1 MNAKVLMVQGTSSGA
16 GKSTIVIA
24 LCRILSNLGFNVS
37 PFKAQNMSSK
47 VYSISSSYKIS
58 QIQALQS
65 FACRKKPVWEINPIL
80 LVPIGNDKSRIF
92 VEGKF
97 YQEMSAKKYYTEFV
111 LEEGFPIVLNAL
123 NKLREKNDIILIE
136 GAGSPAEINIAKYD
150 IANMLLAE
158 KINSPVILVS
168 DIERGGCFASLYGTI
183 KLLKIK
189 HQRLTK
195 GFIIN
200 KFRGD
205 ENILEEAIR
214 FIEHSTKMINLGI
227 IPKIEFFLPPED
239 SLDVTNNNNDNNLKK
254 IGKLYSK
261 RQLDEQIDLL
271 ASSIENRLNLKFILK
286 QVLKIEKK

>member
-1 MNAKVLMVQGTSSGA
+1 
-16 GKSTIVIA
+16 
-24 LCRILSNLGFNVS
+24 
-37 PFKAQNMSSK
+37 
-47 VYSISSSYKIS
+47 
-58 QIQALQS
+58 
-65 FACRKKPVWEINPIL
+65 
-80 LVPIGNDKSRIF
+80 
-92 VEGKF
+92 
-97 YQEMSAKKYYTEFV
+97 
-111 LEEGFPIVLNAL
+111 
-123 NKLREKNDIILIE
+123 
-136 GAGSPAEINIAKYD
+136 
-150 IANMLLAE
+150 MLLAE

-205 ENILEEAIR
+205 GNILEEAIR

-239 SLDVTNNNNDNNLKK
+239 SLDVTNNNNDNDLKK
-254 IGKLYSK
+254 TGKLYSK

-271 ASSIENRLNLKFILK
+271 ASSIEKRLNIQFILK
-286 QVLKIEKK
+286 QVLKIE

>member
-24 LCRILSNLGFNVS
+24 LCRILSNLGYNVS

-47 VYSISSSYKIS
+47 IYRTSSNYKIS
-58 QIQALQS
+58 QIQAIQS
-65 FACRKKPVWEINPIL
+65 FASRKKPVWQINPIL
-80 LVPIGNDKSRIF
+80 LLPIGNDKSKIF
-92 VEGKF
+92 VRGKF
-97 YQEMSAKKYYTEFV
+97 YKEMSAIKYYSDFV
-111 LEEGFPIVLNAL
+111 LEKGFPIVLNAL
-123 NKLREKNDIILIE
+123 NHLRKENDIILIE

-158 KINSPVILVS
+158 KVKSPVLLVS
-168 DIERGGCFASLYGTI
+168 DIERGGCFASIYGTI

-189 HQRLTK
+189 HQRLFK

-205 ENILEEAIR
+205 DNILDGAIR
-214 FIEHSTKMINLGI
+214 FIEYSTKMINLGI

-239 SLDVTNNNNDNNLKK
+239 SLDEINYSFKN
-254 IGKLYSK
+254 IEKLHLTKY
-261 RQLDEQIDLL
+261 LDKQIDLV
-271 ASSIENRLNLKFILK
+271 ASNIERKLDLETILTR
-286 QVLKIEKK
+286 VLKIKK

>member
-47 VYSISSSYKIS
+47 VHTISSTYKIS
-58 QIQALQS
+58 QIQAIQS
-65 FACRKKPVWEINPIL
+65 IASRKKPEWRINPIL
-80 LVPIGNDKSRIF
+80 LVPMGDDKSRIF

-111 LEEGFPIVLNAL
+111 LQKGFPIVLDAL
-123 NKLREKNDIILIE
+123 NKLREKNDIILVE

-158 KINSPVILVS
+158 KINSPVIMVS

-205 ENILEEAIR
+205 ENLLEDAIR

-239 SLDVTNNNNDNNLKK
+239 SLDGTNNDNLKSK
-254 IGKLYSK
+254 EKLYSK
-261 RQLDEQIDLL
+261 RQLDEQIDFL
-271 ASSIENRLNLKFILK
+271 ASSIENRLNLQFILK
-286 QVLKIEKK
+286 QVLKIEK

>member
-1 MNAKVLMVQGTSSGA
+1 MVQGTSSGA

-24 LCRILSNLGFNVS
+24 LCRILSNLGYNVS
-37 PFKAQNMSSK
+37 PFKAQNMSTK
-47 VYSISSSYKIS
+47 IHSISSTYNIS
-58 QIQALQS
+58 QIQAIQS
-65 FACRKKPVWEINPIL
+65 FAARKEPEWQINPIL

-97 YQEMSAKKYYTEFV
+97 YQEMSALKYYSEFV
-111 LEEGFPIVLNAL
+111 LAKGFPIVLDAL
-123 NKLREKNDIILIE
+123 NNLRKKNDIILIE

-158 KINSPVILVS
+158 KVNSPVLLVS
-168 DIERGGCFASLYGTI
+168 DIERGGCFASIYGTI
-183 KLLKIK
+183 KLLNIK

-205 ENILEEAIR
+205 ENILEDAIR
-214 FIEHSTKMINLGI
+214 FIERSTNMINLGI

-239 SLDVTNNNNDNNLKK
+239 SLDVINNDNLKNRE
-254 IGKLYSK
+254 KLYSR
-261 RQLDEQIDLL
+261 RQLNEQIDLL
-271 ASSIENRLNLKFILK
+271 ASSIEDRLNLEFILK
-286 QVLKIEKK
+286 QVLKLEK

>member
-1 MNAKVLMVQGTSSGA
+1 MVQGTSSGA

-24 LCRILSNLGFNVS
+24 LCRILSNLGYNVS
-37 PFKAQNMSSK
+37 PFKAQNMSTK
-47 VYSISSSYKIS
+47 IHSISSTYKIS
-58 QIQALQS
+58 QIQAIQS
-65 FACRKKPVWEINPIL
+65 FAARKEPEWQINPIL

-97 YQEMSAKKYYTEFV
+97 YQEMSAIKYYSEFV
-111 LEEGFPIVLNAL
+111 LSKGFPIVLNAL
-123 NKLREKNDIILIE
+123 NNLRKQNDIILIE

-158 KINSPVILVS
+158 KVNSPVLLVS
-168 DIERGGCFASLYGTI
+168 DIERGGCFASIYGTI

-205 ENILEEAIR
+205 ENILEDAIR
-214 FIEHSTKMINLGI
+214 FIERSTNMINLGI

-239 SLDVTNNNNDNNLKK
+239 SLDVINNDNLKN
-254 IGKLYSK
+254 IEKLYSR
-261 RQLDEQIDLL
+261 RQLNEQIDLL
-271 ASSIENRLNLKFILK
+271 ASSIENRLNLEFILK
-286 QVLKIEKK
+286 QVLKIEK

>member
-1 MNAKVLMVQGTSSGA
+1 MVQGTSSGA

-24 LCRILSNLGFNVS
+24 LCRILTNLGYNVS
-37 PFKAQNMSSK
+37 PFKAQNMSTK
-47 VYSISSSYKIS
+47 IHSISSTYKIS
-58 QIQALQS
+58 QIQAIQS
-65 FACRKKPVWEINPIL
+65 FAARKEPEWQINPIL

-97 YQEMSAKKYYTEFV
+97 YQEMSAIKYYSEFV
-111 LEEGFPIVLNAL
+111 LAKGFPIVLNAL
-123 NKLREKNDIILIE
+123 NNLRKKNDIILIE

-158 KINSPVILVS
+158 KVNSPVLLVS
-168 DIERGGCFASLYGTI
+168 DIERGGCFASIYGTI

-205 ENILEEAIR
+205 ENILEDAIR
-214 FIEHSTKMINLGI
+214 FIEHSTNMINLGI

-239 SLDVTNNNNDNNLKK
+239 SLDVINNDNLKN
-254 IGKLYSK
+254 IEKLYST
-261 RQLDEQIDLL
+261 RQLNEQIDLL
-271 ASSIENRLNLKFILK
+271 ASSIENRLNLEFILK
-286 QVLKIEKK
+286 QVLKIEK

>member
-1 MNAKVLMVQGTSSGA
+1 MKAKVLMVQGTSSGA

-24 LCRILSNLGFNVS
+24 LCRILSNLGFIVS

-47 VYSISSSYKIS
+47 VHSISSTYKIS
-58 QIQALQS
+58 QIQAIQS
-65 FACRKKPVWEINPIL
+65 FASRKKPEWQINPIL
-80 LVPIGNDKSRIF
+80 LVPIGDDKSRIF

-111 LEEGFPIVLNAL
+111 LEKGFPIVLNAL

-136 GAGSPAEINIAKYD
+136 GAGSPVEINIAKYD

-205 ENILEEAIR
+205 ENILEDAIR
-214 FIEHSTKMINLGI
+214 FIEYSTKMINLGI
-227 IPKIEFFLPPED
+227 IPKIEFSLPPED
-239 SLDVTNNNNDNNLKK
+239 SLDGTNNYNLKK
-254 IGKLYSK
+254 AEKLYSK
-261 RQLDEQIDLL
+261 RRLEEQIDLL
-271 ASSIENRLNLKFILK
+271 ASNIENRLNLKFILN
-286 QVLKIEKK
+286 QVLKIEK

>member
-1 MNAKVLMVQGTSSGA
+1 MVQGTSSGA

-24 LCRILSNLGFNVS
+24 LCRILTNLGYNVS
-37 PFKAQNMSSK
+37 PFKAQNMSTK
-47 VYSISSSYKIS
+47 IHSISSTSKIS
-58 QIQALQS
+58 QIQAIQS
-65 FACRKKPVWEINPIL
+65 FAARKEPEWQINPIL

-97 YQEMSAKKYYTEFV
+97 YQEMSAIKYYSEFV
-111 LEEGFPIVLNAL
+111 LAKGFPIVLNAL
-123 NKLREKNDIILIE
+123 NNLRKKNDIILIE

-158 KINSPVILVS
+158 KVNSPVLLVS
-168 DIERGGCFASLYGTI
+168 DIERGGCFASIYGTI

-205 ENILEEAIR
+205 ENILEDAIR
-214 FIEHSTKMINLGI
+214 FIEHSTNMINLGI

-239 SLDVTNNNNDNNLKK
+239 SLDVINKDNLKNTE
-254 IGKLYSK
+254 KLYSK

-271 ASSIENRLNLKFILK
+271 ASSIENRLNLEFILK
-286 QVLKIEKK
+286 QVLKIEK

>member
-1 MNAKVLMVQGTSSGA
+1 MKAKVLMVQGTSSGA

-24 LCRILSNLGFNVS
+24 LCRILSNLGFIVS

-47 VYSISSSYKIS
+47 VHSISSTYKIS
-58 QIQALQS
+58 QIQAIQS
-65 FACRKKPVWEINPIL
+65 FASRKKPEWQINPIL

-111 LEEGFPIVLNAL
+111 LEKGFPIVLNAL
-123 NKLREKNDIILIE
+123 NKLREENDIILIE

-183 KLLKIK
+183 KLLKLK

-205 ENILEEAIR
+205 ENILEDAIR
-214 FIEHSTKMINLGI
+214 FIEYSTKMINLGI
-227 IPKIEFFLPPED
+227 IPKIEFSLPPED
-239 SLDVTNNNNDNNLKK
+239 SLDGTNNYNLKK
-254 IGKLYSK
+254 AEKFYSK
-261 RQLDEQIDLL
+261 RRLEEQIDLL
-271 ASSIENRLNLKFILK
+271 ASNIENRLNLKFILN
-286 QVLKIEKK
+286 QVLKIEK

>member
-47 VYSISSSYKIS
+47 VHIISSTYKIS
-58 QIQALQS
+58 QIQAIQS
-65 FACRKKPVWEINPIL
+65 FASRKKPEWQINPIL

-111 LEEGFPIVLNAL
+111 LEKGFPIVLNAL

-205 ENILEEAIR
+205 ENILEDAIR

-239 SLDVTNNNNDNNLKK
+239 SLDGTNNDNLKSK
-254 IGKLYSK
+254 EKLYSK
-261 RQLDEQIDLL
+261 RQLDEQIDFL
-271 ASSIENRLNLKFILK
+271 ASSIENRLNLQFILK
-286 QVLKIEKK
+286 QVLKIEK

>member
-24 LCRILSNLGFNVS
+24 LCRILSNLGYNVS

-47 VYSISSSYKIS
+47 VHSISSTYKIS
-58 QIQALQS
+58 QIQAIQS
-65 FACRKKPVWEINPIL
+65 FAARKEPEWQINPIL

-92 VEGKF
+92 VKGKF
-97 YQEMSAKKYYTEFV
+97 YQEMSAIKYYSEFV
-111 LEEGFPIVLNAL
+111 LAKGFPIVLNAL
-123 NKLREKNDIILIE
+123 KNLMEKNDIILIE

-158 KINSPVILVS
+158 KVNSPVLLVS
-168 DIERGGCFASLYGTI
+168 DIERGGCFASIYGTI

-205 ENILEEAIR
+205 ENILEDAIR

-239 SLDVTNNNNDNNLKK
+239 SLDVINNYNKK
-254 IGKLYSK
+254 NIEKFYSK
-261 RQLDEQIDLL
+261 RQLDKQIDLL
-271 ASSIENRLNLKFILK
+271 ASSIESKLNLEFILK
-286 QVLKIEKK
+286 QVLKI

>member
-47 VYSISSSYKIS
+47 VHIISSTYKIS
-58 QIQALQS
+58 QIQAIQS
-65 FACRKKPVWEINPIL
+65 FASRKKPEWQINPIL

-111 LEEGFPIVLNAL
+111 LEKGFPIVLNAL
-123 NKLREKNDIILIE
+123 NNLRKKNDIILIE

-205 ENILEEAIR
+205 ENILEDAIR

-239 SLDVTNNNNDNNLKK
+239 SLDGTNNDNLKSK
-254 IGKLYSK
+254 EKLYSK
-261 RQLDEQIDLL
+261 RQLDEQIDFL
-271 ASSIENRLNLKFILK
+271 ASSIENRLNLQFILK
-286 QVLKIEKK
+286 QILKIEK

>member
-1 MNAKVLMVQGTSSGA
+1 MKAKVLMVQGTSSGA

-24 LCRILSNLGFNVS
+24 LCRILSNLGFIVS

-47 VYSISSSYKIS
+47 FHSISSTYKIS
-58 QIQALQS
+58 QIQAIQS
-65 FACRKKPVWEINPIL
+65 FASRKKPVWQINPIL
-80 LVPIGNDKSRIF
+80 LVPIGDDKSRIF

-111 LEEGFPIVLNAL
+111 LEKGFPIVLNAL

-183 KLLKIK
+183 KLLKLK

-205 ENILEEAIR
+205 ENILEDAIR
-214 FIEHSTKMINLGI
+214 LIEYSTKMINLGI
-227 IPKIEFFLPPED
+227 IPKIEFSLPPED
-239 SLDVTNNNNDNNLKK
+239 SLDGTNNYNLKK
-254 IGKLYSK
+254 SEKLYSK
-261 RQLDEQIDLL
+261 RRLEEQIDLL
-271 ASSIENRLNLKFILK
+271 ASNIENRLNLKFILN
-286 QVLKIEKK
+286 QVLKLEK

>member
-47 VYSISSSYKIS
+47 VHIISSTYKIS
-58 QIQALQS
+58 QIQAIQS
-65 FACRKKPVWEINPIL
+65 FASRKKPEWQINPIL

-111 LEEGFPIVLNAL
+111 LEKGFPIVLNAL
-123 NKLREKNDIILIE
+123 NKLRKKNDIILIE

-205 ENILEEAIR
+205 ESILEDAIR

-239 SLDVTNNNNDNNLKK
+239 SLDGTNNDNLKSK
-254 IGKLYSK
+254 EKLYSK
-261 RQLDEQIDLL
+261 RQLDEQIDFL
-271 ASSIENRLNLKFILK
+271 ASSIENRLNLQFILK
-286 QVLKIEKK
+286 QVLKIEK